1 MSRQRTL
8 VLDEFLSA
16 KQQISVDELFIKL
29 RTTHPTLGRT
39 TVYRN
44 LKLFAE
50 CGIARVILVDGTCR
64 YEKLLPAD
72 FRLDG
77 IDLLHIAPPTLKKGF
92 FLQPLS
98 GF

>member
-8 VLDEFLSA
+8 VLGEFLSA

-64 YEKLLPAD
+64 YEKLLPAECKSPMPVRHTGGESVPAD
-72 FRLDG
+72 QDE
-77 IDLLHIAPPTLKKGF
+77 
-92 FLQPLS
+92 
-98 GF
+98 